1 MHVSRP
7 PVLTGKGQDREV
19 RTPQS
24 KIMSLSEAV
33 AWRNGLRAAGDDVA
47 VTNGCFDLL
56 HRGHVEY
63 LSRAR
68 ELGAKLLI
76 ALNSDASVSRI
87 KGPTRPVVKE
97 DDRAYMLASLEAVD
111 AVLIFDTPTALDVL
125 KILEP
130 DLYVK
135 GGDYTVETLV
145 QEEYTFLTSVGCR
158 VELLPLV
165 AGFSTTDVIKQVKGN

>member
-1 MHVSRP
+1 VGRFVSI
-7 PVLTGKGQDREV
+7 GKGHKEV

-24 KIMSLSEAV
+24 KMMSMSEAI
-33 AWRNGLRAAGDDVA
+33 AWRSRLRGSGDEVA
-47 VTNGCFDLL
+47 LTNGCFDLL

-68 ELGAKLLI
+68 ALGAKLLV

-97 DDRAYMLASLEAVD
+97 GDRAFMLASLEAVD
-111 AVLIFDTPTALDVL
+111 AVVIFDTPTALDVL
-125 KILEP
+125 KLLEP

-135 GGDYTVETLV
+135 GGDYTVDTLV
-145 QEEYTFLTSVGCR
+145 REEYEFLTSVGCR

-165 AGFSTTDVIKQVKGN
+165 SGFSTTDVIRQVKGD